1 MHLPLLLKLRR
12 VVYRSFST
20 FLLVIALIV
29 ALVSSTATLILMEK
43 VIRDFAYDLSVV
55 MESKEQVIENV
66 IEEHLPGIV
75 LLSFI
80 PPLLGASVVVLVF
93 RRKVSSALSRLRERA
108 SALAGDG
115 NREILYLERED
126 LGFEELNEIKNKL
139 IQVFRELEEARIA
152 KRLAELE
159 LSLTKALLIPYSS
172 VKDWKEAV
180 KEILKD
186 LSGLVKVDCLVV
198 GFLFS
203 QEELEVHLFWMCEK
217 DSSYEELIK
226 ERISEHYGSVKKVIL
241 INHQVSNGR
250 REAKSR
256 EIVYIA
262 LKEASVGQVVC
273 AGLVVSDGD
282 PKELEVIE
290 GFLPALASVVGSA
303 RALESYAKEIEY
315 YATRDALTGL
325 YNQRM
330 FWELLEY
337 EVERAKRRKYEFA
350 LLMIDIDNF
359 KVINDTYGHVFGD
372 EFLREFA
379 RFLEE
384 TFRREDIVARYGGDE
399 FAVILPYTSEDEALR
414 TAKRLLERLE
424 SFAVPA
430 PDGKPVRATVSIGV
444 AVYPI
449 HGRDAKE
456 LFKVADST
464 MYRIKAEGKNRVS
477 LPSVEDLESL
487 RKEERERGI
496 VVLEALDKG
505 SVVPVFQPIVEV
517 ETERIH
523 AYEVLMRIEKDG
535 RLIPASEFV
544 PTAERM
550 GLIPKL
556 DHILIDKALEKAV
569 KNGFRGR
576 LFFNITPKALVFE
589 DFIKDM
595 LELVDKYKVDPDQVV
610 FEITERETVRNI
622 ETLRKLAMSLKKEGF
637 HFAVDDF
644 GSGYSSFMYLKHL
657 PVDYVKIEGEFIRSI
672 LESRMDRAFVVSVV
686 ALAKTLD
693 IKTVAEFV
701 ESREVYDMVRS
712 LGVDYAQGFYVGRP
726 EIDLR

>member
-1 MHLPLLLKLRR
+1 MHLPLLSRLRK
-12 VVYRSFST
+12 VIYRSFST

-29 ALVSSTATLILMEK
+29 ALLSSITTLILVEK
-43 VIRDFAYDLSVV
+43 VIRDFASDLIGAV
-55 MESKEQVIENV
+55 EGKEEA
-66 IEEHLPGIV
+66 IEEVIDEHLLDIV
-75 LLSFI
+75 LLSFV
-80 PPLLGASVVVLVF
+80 PPLLGASLVVLVF

-108 SALAGDG
+108 SSFARDGDA
-115 NREILYLERED
+115 EIYSLERED
-126 LGFEELNEIKNKL
+126 LGFEELNEIKREL
-139 IQVFRELEEARIA
+139 IKVFRELEETRISS
-152 KRLAELE
+152 RLAELE
-159 LSLTKALLIPYSS
+159 LGLTKALLIPYAS
-172 VKDWKEAV
+172 VRDWSEAV
-180 KEILKD
+180 GEILAD
-186 LSGLVKVDCLVV
+186 LSKLMEIDCFVV
-198 GFLFS
+198 GFMFS
-203 QEELEVHLFWMCEK
+203 QDEIEIHLFWLCER
-217 DSSYEELIK
+217 DPSYEELIK
-226 ERISEHYGSVKKVIL
+226 ERVRGHYEDLKDIIL
-241 INHQVSNGR
+241 INHQLSTESRKAQN
-250 REAKSR
+250 REL
-256 EIVYIA
+256 VYIA
-262 LKEASVGQVVC
+262 LKDASIGQVVC
-273 AGLVVSDGD
+273 TGLVISDGD
-282 PKELEVIE
+282 SRELEVVE

-359 KVINDTYGHVFGD
+359 KVINDTYGHIFGD
-372 EFLREFA
+372 EFLKEFA

-399 FAVILPYTSEDEALR
+399 FAVILPYTSQEEALK

-424 SFAVPA
+424 NFSVQA
-430 PDGKPVRATVSIGV
+430 PDGKPVKATVSIGV
-444 AVYPI
+444 AVYPV

-477 LPSVEDLESL
+477 LPLPEDVESFRQAEG
-487 RKEERERGI
+487 KRGI
-496 VVLEALDKG
+496 IVLEALDKG
-505 SVVPVFQPIVEV
+505 SIVPVFQPIVEV
-517 ETERIH
+517 ETRKIH

-535 RLIPASEFV
+535 KLIPASEFV

-550 GLIPKL
+550 GLIHKL

-569 KNGFRGR
+569 KNGFKGR
-576 LFFNITPKALVFE
+576 LFFNITPKVLVFE
-589 DFIKDM
+589 DFIKDT
-595 LELVDKYKVDPDQVV
+595 LELVEKHGFNPDQMV

-622 ETLRKLAMSLKKEGF
+622 HALRDLSMSLKREGF

-672 LESRMDRAFVVSVV
+672 INSRMDRAFVISVV
-686 ALAKTLD
+686 ALAKTLE

-701 ESREVYDMVRS
+701 ENEEVYDMVRS

-726 EIDLR
+726 EPDLR